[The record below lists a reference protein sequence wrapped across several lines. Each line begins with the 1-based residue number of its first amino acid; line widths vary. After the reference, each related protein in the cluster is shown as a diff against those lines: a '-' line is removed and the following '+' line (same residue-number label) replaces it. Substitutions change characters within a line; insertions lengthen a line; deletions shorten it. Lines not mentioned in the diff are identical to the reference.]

1 MTNFAGEAL
10 VPWVEGDQVEA
21 YLAAVGADEAQRRF
35 VTDLHRDG
43 VAIIDLG
50 PEGLA
55 LCDQVVAQTEKYFT
69 KGRRRAQDAWRRSSA
84 VRTLSTLPVV
94 ESMLRLAYGRRPF
107 AFQTL
112 NFLLGSEQKAHSDAM
127 HFHSE
132 PQRFMC
138 GVWFAL
144 EDVAPDAGPLF
155 YHPGSHRRRILGMRE
170 VGVTGRTP
178 TVEDYEQRYEPVFAG
193 ELDTAPS
200 VALLK
205 KGQALVWAA
214 NLAHG
219 GSPITRPDATR
230 RSLVAHYFFDN
241 CLYYTPRYS
250 DEEQG
255 KLHLRLPSNV
265 RTGGWVWPRREGQPA
280 PMSLRAIAGGIART
294 ALRTIRVD

>member
-1 MTNFAGEAL
+1 MAGFEREAA
-10 VPWVEGDQVEA
+10 VPWIETDDVEA

-43 VAIIDLG
+43 VAVIDLG

-84 VRTLSTLPVV
+84 VRALANLPVV
-94 ESMLRLAYGRRPF
+94 AQMLRLAYGREPF

-112 NFLLGSEQKAHSDAM
+112 NFLLGSEQRAHSDAM

-144 EDVAPDAGPLF
+144 EDVEADAGPLF
-155 YHPGSHRRRILGMRE
+155 YHAGSHRQPILGMRE
-170 VGVTGRTP
+170 VGIVDRAP
-178 TVEDYEQRYEPVFAG
+178 TVEDYERHYEPVFAAG
-193 ELDTAPS
+193 LDSPPRA
-200 VALLK
+200 ALLK

-219 GSPITRPDATR
+219 GTAITREGATR
-230 RSLVAHYFFDN
+230 RSLVAHYFFEN

-250 DEEQG
+250 NEDQG
-255 KLHLRLPSNV
+255 RLHLRLPSDL
-265 RTGGWVWPRREGQPA
+265 RTGGWIWPRREGAPA
-280 PMSLRAIAGGIART
+280 RVSARAIAGFLARG
-294 ALRTIRVD
+294 ALRMVRVF